1 MIRSI
6 VLTNYLTRRDDQF
19 GFCLVVR
26 EFVPYIMVFDNR
38 SEVRIPLSSGC
49 VVRKIKIRERRKSLN
64 GSQFITIIPR
74 NQI

>member
-38 SEVRIPLSSGC
+38 SEVRIPLSEWVCCKKNKKSE
-49 VVRKIKIRERRKSLN
+49 REEKV
-64 GSQFITIIPR
+64 
-74 NQI
+74 